1 MPQKRR
7 VHTGVRVSIDM
18 TGSVSGS
25 AILAAAVGT
34 SLLAAWGFGAL
45 SDKSAHAAPQ
55 PAAVVRLS
63 ETATPIQRGADG
75 HYWARAQVENKPV
88 ALLVDTGAAAVVLR
102 PADARVLGLN
112 PETLDYSQSV
122 RTVSG
127 MAQAASV
134 TLSSVTVAGV
144 EVRDVAALVVQ
155 ADLPHSLLGMS
166 FLGRLSGFEAT
177 PEGLVLKP

>member
-1 MPQKRR
+1 
-7 VHTGVRVSIDM
+7 M

-25 AILAAAVGT
+25 AVLAAAVGT

-45 SDKSAHAAPQ
+45 SDKSAHAAQ
-55 PAAVVRLS
+55 PVPVVRIS
-63 ETATPIQRGADG
+63 DTATPIQRGADG
-75 HYWARAQVENKPV
+75 HYWARARVGDQPI

-112 PETLDYSQSV
+112 PETLDYSQSI
-122 RTVSG
+122 RTASG
-127 MAQAASV
+127 IAQAASV

>member
-1 MPQKRR
+1 
-7 VHTGVRVSIDM
+7 M
-18 TGSVSGS
+18 TGSASGS

-45 SDKSAHAAPQ
+45 SDKSAQAAAQ
-55 PAAVVRLS
+55 PAAVVRLAEAS
-63 ETATPIQRGADG
+63 TPIQRGIDG
-75 HYWARAQVENKPV
+75 HYWARALVGERPV

-112 PETLDYSQSV
+112 PETLDYDQTV
-122 RTVSG
+122 RTASG
-127 MAQAASV
+127 VAQAASI

-144 EVRDVAALVVQ
+144 EVRDVAALVVH

>member
-1 MPQKRR
+1 M
-7 VHTGVRVSIDM
+7 S
-18 TGSVSGS
+18 GSASGS

-45 SDKSAHAAPQ
+45 SDKSAQAAQ
-55 PAAVVRLS
+55 PAPMTISITENV
-63 ETATPIQRGADG
+63 TPIQRGADG
-75 HYWARAQVENKPV
+75 HYWARARIGDRPV

-127 MAQAASV
+127 IAQAASV
-134 TLSSVTVAGV
+134 TLSSVAVAGV
-144 EVRDVAALVVQ
+144 EMRDVAALVVQ